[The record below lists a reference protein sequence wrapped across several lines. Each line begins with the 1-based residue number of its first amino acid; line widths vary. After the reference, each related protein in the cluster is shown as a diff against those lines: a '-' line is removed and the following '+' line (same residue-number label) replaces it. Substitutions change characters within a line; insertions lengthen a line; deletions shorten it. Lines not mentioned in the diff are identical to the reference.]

1 MPVLAEIVIG
11 LVVVLLFVLTVVT
24 ALTYAERK
32 FLGHVQMRLGPM
44 RVGPHGLLQAPADVI
59 KLTIKE
65 DLVPANADKVVFRLA
80 PFVVFTPIFML
91 FVTIPFARDLVV
103 RNLDL
108 GLFYLVA
115 IPSVTV
121 VGYIMAGWGSGNK
134 YALLGGARMAAQMVS
149 YEIPMVVALLA
160 VAMLTDT
167 LSLTMIAEQQR
178 DFPFALVQPVGLLI
192 FLIAALAEANRTPF
206 DITHAESEII
216 GGPTVEYSGVSWA
229 MFFLAEYANV
239 FVIASVTTLLYLGA
253 WHGPF
258 SDTVPGLALFW
269 FAVKAAAVILF
280 IFWLRATFPRL
291 RIDQLMTFSWKVLL
305 PLAFANLVLTGTYLV
320 FGPVIFLAAL
330 AITILAV
337 AAGTRRY
344 WRQKIGL
351 GLFRSLRTTTA
362 TLQRP
367 PVTVQY
373 PLEKIPVHQRFRGIP
388 ALLWDEEVGEEKCVA
403 CDICA
408 RECPVDVI
416 YTSGKPNPK
425 AKTGQSTRKR
435 IVDRFDLNYA
445 LCIYCGICVEV
456 CPFDA
461 LAMSRTYEIAAE
473 SPGQFVLDKDQ
484 LLELTLGHK
493 PHRDPAVD
501 GASGA
506 DSEAAPAAKS
516 KVPSPKS
523 RVATLDR
530 DSEPNGRHLGTPAGA
545 AAPTSRPRNPEL
557 ETRSSDPG
565 SDE

>member
-1 MPVLAEIVIG
+1 M
-11 LVVVLLFVLTVVT
+11 
-24 ALTYAERK
+24 
-32 FLGHVQMRLGPM
+32 
-44 RVGPHGLLQAPADVI
+44 
-59 KLTIKE
+59 
-65 DLVPANADKVVFRLA
+65 
-80 PFVVFTPIFML
+80 
-91 FVTIPFARDLVV
+91 
-103 RNLDL
+103 
-108 GLFYLVA
+108 
-115 IPSVTV
+115 
-121 VGYIMAGWGSGNK
+121 
-134 YALLGGARMAAQMVS
+134 
-149 YEIPMVVALLA
+149 
-160 VAMLTDT
+160 
-167 LSLTMIAEQQR
+167 
-178 DFPFALVQPVGLLI
+178 
-192 FLIAALAEANRTPF
+192 
-206 DITHAESEII
+206 
-216 GGPTVEYSGVSWA
+216 
-229 MFFLAEYANV
+229 
-239 FVIASVTTLLYLGA
+239 
-253 WHGPF
+253 
-258 SDTVPGLALFW
+258 
-269 FAVKAAAVILF
+269 
-280 IFWLRATFPRL
+280 
-291 RIDQLMTFSWKVLL
+291 
-305 PLAFANLVLTGTYLV
+305 

-493 PHRDPAVD
+493 PRRDPPGD
-501 GASGA
+501 GQ
-506 DSEAAPAAKS
+506 SEVEARSQVRSPKS
-516 KVPSPKS
+516 KVA
-523 RVATLDR
+523 VLDR
-530 DSEPNGRHLGTPAGA
+530 DSKPGA
-545 AAPTSRPRNPEL
+545 RDSE
-557 ETRSSDPG
+557 PG